1 MNTINPMIPMIP
13 LNRYSMLTEKHDHSI
28 GNKVCVYRRKNPEVK
43 YYGIIYTIFHKL
55 ENDYIKNSP
64 YVDYFYISF
73 EKKIYDLLLLRGW
86 RVIYDG
92 KEITLGDVERD
103 MYGRIIKIYKQNTN
117 PYTQDEKEVEINIE
131 NIDAILIWR
140 LEFSINKL
148 FIDML

>member
-1 MNTINPMIPMIP
+1 MTKR
-13 LNRYSMLTEKHDHSI
+13 LNDEDK
-28 GNKVCVYRRKNPEVK
+28 RKNLPVS
-43 YYGIIYTIFHKL
+43 L
-55 ENDYIKNSP
+55 D
-64 YVDYFYISF
+64 
-73 EKKIYDLLLLRGW
+73 KKIYDLLLLRGW

>member
-1 MNTINPMIPMIP
+1 
-13 LNRYSMLTEKHDHSI
+13 MLF
-28 GNKVCVYRRKNPEVK
+28 R
-43 YYGIIYTIFHKL
+43 
-55 ENDYIKNSP
+55 
-64 YVDYFYISF
+64 SF
-73 EKKIYDLLLLRGW
+73 EKNIYELLLLRGW

-103 MYGRIIKIYKQNTN
+103 MYGRIIKIYKQNIN
-117 PYTQDEKEVEINIE
+117 PYTQNEKEVEINIE